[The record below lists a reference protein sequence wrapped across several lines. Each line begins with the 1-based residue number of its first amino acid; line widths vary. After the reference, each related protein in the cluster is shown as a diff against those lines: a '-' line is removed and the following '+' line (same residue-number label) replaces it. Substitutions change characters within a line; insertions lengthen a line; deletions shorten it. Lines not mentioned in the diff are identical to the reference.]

1 MLNCRHY
8 RFCNVCFFAK
18 KRKGSIKTR
27 KKFCAP
33 YFFGILITS
42 KKQRNK
48 KGDKNMSKKNQ
59 NYTNRKQNRFQPER
73 MRGNVFVNNCG
84 KQWLPGENGK
94 AAKVERLLRGA
105 KEEKKEIAGNM
116 AGYKDSWVE
125 WIGAIPEVWKVTPLH
140 FLCDIFGR
148 IGYRGYT
155 LKDITDKDN
164 GVITLSPSNIINQQL
179 DLKKCTYLSYE
190 KYEESPEIKVYK
202 NDIVFV
208 KTSSIGKCAV
218 YDSNEPATL
227 NPQLV
232 VVKNI
237 KCNGRFLYYSL
248 VSDNVQFETLS
259 AAMGSVIPTI
269 TQKAIGNFKLPLP
282 PLPEQQRIADFL
294 DTKCGIL
301 DRTIDAVSRQIE
313 DLEKYKKAL
322 ITKTVTKGIC
332 KKDEPERAMKDS
344 GVEWIGEVPEE
355 WSVKRLK
362 YVLDSIR
369 NGASA
374 ASYEYEPDSFRY
386 VRITDID
393 DNGNLKQTGKQYLPK
408 EMAKNFIL
416 NKKAV
421 LIANTGSLGKAM
433 LFDPDK
439 EDEVCALN
447 GHLIEAIANPNI
459 ISNEYLYFFIK
470 SYNYINW
477 VNRSYVQ
484 TTMQMLSAG
493 RHKNLPVTVPPLAE
507 QQQIADYLYEKC
519 KNIDNRVQKRRQQ
532 LEWLKKYKK
541 SLIFDYVTGKKRV
554 EK

>member
-1 MLNCRHY
+1 
-8 RFCNVCFFAK
+8 
-18 KRKGSIKTR
+18 
-27 KKFCAP
+27 
-33 YFFGILITS
+33 
-42 KKQRNK
+42 
-48 KGDKNMSKKNQ
+48 MSKKNQ

-73 MRGNVFVNNCG
+73 MRGNVFVNNSG
-84 KQWLPGENGK
+84 KQWLPGENGR
-94 AAKVERLLRGA
+94 AAKVERLLRGV
-105 KEEKKEIAGNM
+105 KEKKKEIAGNM
-116 AGYKDSWVE
+116 AGYKDSGIEYIGQVPKDWEVLRLKNISNIYAAKEYLFGEWPVE
-125 WIGAIPEVWKVTPLH
+125 KNGKPYSPFGEWSSGNEVIITGRVGTIGQYEMLEKNPKKKILINDNRLLIRPFTEDYRKKALSH
-140 FLCDIFGR
+140 FLFWAMAIVNLNDI
-148 IGYRGYT
+148 
-155 LKDITDKDN
+155 IT
-164 GVITLSPSNIINQQL
+164 GSAVPLITATSL
-179 DLKKCTYLSYE
+179 LKKR
-190 KYEESPEIKVYK
+190 
-202 NDIVFV
+202 
-208 KTSSIGKCAV
+208 
-218 YDSNEPATL
+218 
-227 NPQLV
+227 V
-232 VVKNI
+232 VI
-237 KCNGRFLYYSL
+237 
-248 VSDNVQFETLS
+248 
-259 AAMGSVIPTI
+259 
-269 TQKAIGNFKLPLP
+269 P
-282 PLPEQQRIADFL
+282 PLPEQQRISDFL

-313 DLEKYKKAL
+313 DLEKYKRAL

-332 KKDEPERAMKDS
+332 KKGEPERAMKDS

-374 ASYEYEPDSFRY
+374 ASYEYEPGSFRY

-507 QQQIADYLYEKC
+507 QQQIADYLDEKC
-519 KNIDNRVQKRRQQ
+519 KNIDDRVQKRRQQ
-532 LEWLKKYKK
+532 LKWLKEYKK

>member
-1 MLNCRHY
+1 
-8 RFCNVCFFAK
+8 
-18 KRKGSIKTR
+18 
-27 KKFCAP
+27 
-33 YFFGILITS
+33 
-42 KKQRNK
+42 
-48 KGDKNMSKKNQ
+48 MSKKNQ

-73 MRGNVFVNNCG
+73 MRGNVFVNNSG
-84 KQWLPGENGK
+84 KQWMPGENGR

-125 WIGAIPEVWKVTPLH
+125 YIGQVPKDWVVLRLKNISDIYAAKEYLFGEWPVEKNGKPYSPFDEWASGNEVIITGRVGTIGQYEMLEKNPKKKILINDNRLLICPFTEEYRKKALSNFLFWAMAIVNLNDIITGSAVPL
-140 FLCDIFGR
+140 
-148 IGYRGYT
+148 
-155 LKDITDKDN
+155 ITAKS
-164 GVITLSPSNIINQQL
+164 L
-179 DLKKCTYLSYE
+179 LKKR
-190 KYEESPEIKVYK
+190 
-202 NDIVFV
+202 
-208 KTSSIGKCAV
+208 
-218 YDSNEPATL
+218 
-227 NPQLV
+227 V
-232 VVKNI
+232 VI
-237 KCNGRFLYYSL
+237 
-248 VSDNVQFETLS
+248 
-259 AAMGSVIPTI
+259 
-269 TQKAIGNFKLPLP
+269 P

-294 DTKCGIL
+294 DTKCDIL

-374 ASYEYEPDSFRY
+374 ASYEYEPGSFRY

-493 RHKNLPVTVPPLAE
+493 RHKNLPVTVPSLAE
-507 QQQIADYLYEKC
+507 QQQIADYLDEKC

-532 LEWLKKYKK
+532 LEWLKEYKK
-541 SLIFDYVTGKKRV
+541 SLIFDYVTGKKRA
-554 EK
+554 

>member
-1 MLNCRHY
+1 
-8 RFCNVCFFAK
+8 
-18 KRKGSIKTR
+18 
-27 KKFCAP
+27 
-33 YFFGILITS
+33 
-42 KKQRNK
+42 
-48 KGDKNMSKKNQ
+48 MSKKNQ

-73 MRGNVFVNNCG
+73 MRGNVFVNNSG
-84 KQWLPGENGK
+84 KQWLPGENGR
-94 AAKVERLLRGA
+94 AAKVERLLRGV
-105 KEEKKEIAGNM
+105 KEKKKEIAGNM
-116 AGYKDSWVE
+116 AGYKDSGIEYIGQVPKDWEVLRLKNISNIYAAKEYLFGEWPVE
-125 WIGAIPEVWKVTPLH
+125 KNGKPYSPFGEWSSGNEVIITGRVGTIGQYEMLEKNPKKKILINDNRLLIRPFTEDYRKKALSH
-140 FLCDIFGR
+140 FLFWAMAIVNLNDI
-148 IGYRGYT
+148 
-155 LKDITDKDN
+155 IT
-164 GVITLSPSNIINQQL
+164 GSAVPLITATSL
-179 DLKKCTYLSYE
+179 LKKR
-190 KYEESPEIKVYK
+190 
-202 NDIVFV
+202 
-208 KTSSIGKCAV
+208 
-218 YDSNEPATL
+218 
-227 NPQLV
+227 V
-232 VVKNI
+232 VI
-237 KCNGRFLYYSL
+237 
-248 VSDNVQFETLS
+248 
-259 AAMGSVIPTI
+259 
-269 TQKAIGNFKLPLP
+269 P
-282 PLPEQQRIADFL
+282 PLPEQQRISDFL

-332 KKDEPERAMKDS
+332 KKGEPERTMKDS

-507 QQQIADYLYEKC
+507 QQQIADYLDEKC

>member
-1 MLNCRHY
+1 
-8 RFCNVCFFAK
+8 
-18 KRKGSIKTR
+18 
-27 KKFCAP
+27 
-33 YFFGILITS
+33 
-42 KKQRNK
+42 
-48 KGDKNMSKKNQ
+48 MSKRNQ

-73 MRGNVFVNNCG
+73 MRGTVFVNNSG
-84 KQWLPGENGK
+84 KQWLPGENVR

-116 AGYKDSWVE
+116 AGYKDSGVE
-125 WIGAIPEVWKVTPLH
+125 EVNFIPKDWNTLRMKDAFNISKEIIG
-140 FLCDIFGR
+140 
-148 IGYRGYT
+148 
-155 LKDITDKDN
+155 DKWTEAALLSLTTN
-164 GVITLSPSNIINQQL
+164 GVKSITADEQVGKRP
-179 DLKKCTYLSYE
+179 KTFATYQR
-190 KYEESPEIKVYK
+190 VTK
-202 NDIVFV
+202 NDIVMCLFDLDASAV
-208 KTSSIGKCAV
+208 FSGLSGYDGMISPAYKILKTKEQVLPEFANYYFQYIFEGRKYKKYAKSIR
-218 YDSNEPATL
+218 Y
-227 NPQLV
+227 
-232 VVKNI
+232 
-237 KCNGRFLYYSL
+237 
-248 VSDNVQFETLS
+248 TLS
-259 AAMGSVIPTI
+259 GEEFLRLLIV
-269 TQKAIGNFKLPLP
+269 LP

-332 KKDEPERAMKDS
+332 KKGEPERAMKDS

-355 WSVKRLK
+355 WNVKRLK

-507 QQQIADYLYEKC
+507 QQQIADYLNEKC

-532 LEWLKKYKK
+532 LEWLKEYKK

>member
-1 MLNCRHY
+1 
-8 RFCNVCFFAK
+8 
-18 KRKGSIKTR
+18 
-27 KKFCAP
+27 
-33 YFFGILITS
+33 
-42 KKQRNK
+42 
-48 KGDKNMSKKNQ
+48 MSKKNQ

-73 MRGNVFVNNCG
+73 MRGNVFVNNSG
-84 KQWLPGENGK
+84 KQWLPGENGR
-94 AAKVERLLRGA
+94 AAKVERLLRGV

-116 AGYKDSWVE
+116 ARYKDSGVE
-125 WIGAIPEVWKVTPLH
+125 WIGAIPKGWKVK
-140 FLCDIFGR
+140 R
-148 IGYRGYT
+148 
-155 LKDITDKDN
+155 LKYALTSIRNGASDAAVEYSPELPRYVRITDIDDN
-164 GVITLSPSNIINQQL
+164 GHLKQTGKQYLPKELAKNFILDKKAVLIARVGNLGKAMLFDPDKENEVCALSGYLIEAITNSKVMNSKFLF
-179 DLKKCTYLSYE
+179 YF
-190 KYEESPEIKVYK
+190 IKSSAYMDWA
-202 NDIVFV
+202 NRNFV
-208 KTSSIGKCAV
+208 QTTIQ
-218 YDSNEPATL
+218 N
-227 NPQLV
+227 
-232 VVKNI
+232 
-237 KCNGRFLYYSL
+237 
-248 VSDNVQFETLS
+248 LS
-259 AAMGSVIPTI
+259 AGRH
-269 TQKAIGNFKLPLP
+269 KNLPVTLP

-294 DTKCGIL
+294 DTKCSIFN
-301 DRTIDAVSRQIE
+301 RTIDAVSRQIE

-344 GVEWIGEVPEE
+344 GVEWIGDVPEE

-507 QQQIADYLYEKC
+507 QQQIADYLDEKC

-532 LEWLKKYKK
+532 LEWLKEYKK

-554 EK
+554 

>member
-1 MLNCRHY
+1 
-8 RFCNVCFFAK
+8 
-18 KRKGSIKTR
+18 
-27 KKFCAP
+27 
-33 YFFGILITS
+33 
-42 KKQRNK
+42 
-48 KGDKNMSKKNQ
+48 MSKKNQ
-59 NYTNRKQNRFQPER
+59 NYTNRNRNRFQPER
-73 MRGNVFVNNCG
+73 MRGNIFVNNNG
-84 KQWLPGENGK
+84 KQWMPGENGR
-94 AAKVERLLRGA
+94 AAKVERLLKGA

-116 AGYKDSWVE
+116 AGYKDSGVE
-125 WIGAIPEVWKVTPLH
+125 WIGTIPKEWKVTPLH

-164 GVITLSPSNIINQQL
+164 GVITLSPSNIINQKL
-179 DLKKCTYLSYE
+179 DLRRCTYLSCE

-237 KCNGRFLYYSL
+237 KCNERFLYYSL
-248 VSDNVQFETLS
+248 ISDNIQFDTLS

-269 TQKAIGNFKLPLP
+269 TQKAIGNFKIPLP

-332 KKDEPERAMKDS
+332 KKGEPERAMKDS

-374 ASYEYEPDSFRY
+374 ASYEYEPGSFRY

-439 EDEVCALN
+439 ENEVCALN

-507 QQQIADYLYEKC
+507 QQQIADYLDEKC
-519 KNIDNRVQKRRQQ
+519 KNIDNRVQKRKQQ
-532 LEWLKKYKK
+532 LEWLKEYKK

-554 EK
+554 

>member
-1 MLNCRHY
+1 
-8 RFCNVCFFAK
+8 
-18 KRKGSIKTR
+18 
-27 KKFCAP
+27 
-33 YFFGILITS
+33 
-42 KKQRNK
+42 
-48 KGDKNMSKKNQ
+48 MSKKNQ

-73 MRGNVFVNNCG
+73 MRENVFLNNSG
-84 KQWLPGENGK
+84 KQWLPGANGR

-116 AGYKDSWVE
+116 AGYKDSGVE
-125 WIGAIPEVWKVTPLH
+125 WIGAIPKGWKVNK
-140 FLCDIFGR
+140 
-148 IGYRGYT
+148 
-155 LKDITDKDN
+155 LKYICHEY
-164 GVITLSPSNIINQQL
+164 G
-179 DLKKCTYLSYE
+179 
-190 KYEESPEIKVYK
+190 
-202 NDIVFV
+202 
-208 KTSSIGKCAV
+208 KTSLMHPENNKYIGLENVISYSDVINTTDTEYTESIQKVCKKGALLFSKLRPYLAKVIIAPFDGYCT
-218 YDSNEPATL
+218 NEFL
-227 NPQLV
+227 EFDYFY
-232 VVKNI
+232 
-237 KCNGRFLYYSL
+237 GDMRFLKHCL
-248 VSDNVQFETLS
+248 RNPKFINEVDNTTYGVKMPRTNTGIVLNQY
-259 AAMGSVIPTI
+259 I
-269 TQKAIGNFKLPLP
+269 PLP

-294 DTKCGIL
+294 DTKCNIL

-374 ASYEYEPDSFRY
+374 ASYEYEPGSFRY

-493 RHKNLPVTVPPLAE
+493 RHKNLPVTVPSLAE
-507 QQQIADYLYEKC
+507 QQQIADYLDEKC

-532 LEWLKKYKK
+532 LEWLKEYKK